1 MDFSKFDKAIS
12 KEQLKDIEE
21 AKANGGGNYPEVP
34 KGNYSVKFEKLEIGE
49 TGANSV
55 GGAGRPM
62 LKVAARIQEGE
73 YKKQMIFMNRVLY
86 GTKNDAGMIG
96 SALAFLQKLDPEADD
111 IVFESYSQLAEL
123 VLDIYECISTEKFA
137 VEYDPKAFNTI
148 SIDNIPF

>member
-34 KGNYSVKFEKLEIGE
+34 KGNYIVKFEKLEIGE

-62 LKVAARIQEGE
+62 LKVAARIQDGE
-73 YKKQMIFMNRVLY
+73 HKKQMIFMNRVLY

-96 SALAFLQKLDPEADD
+96 SALAFLQDLDPEADD
-111 IVFESYSQLAEL
+111 IIFESYSQLAEL
-123 VLDIYECISTEKFA
+123 VLDIYEDISKEKFA

-148 SIDNIPF
+148 SISDVPF